1 MDSLITILSS
11 PFAIGTILLIVL
23 VGTGVY
29 VFFTKKTKSSEV
41 IDSNK
46 EGATLSQQWKPEAP
60 QTIVEGIGEVKEQA
74 VVASEGNGGV
84 VSTEVLDPLPMV
96 PPTDETKQ
104 Q

>member
-1 MDSLITILSS
+1 MSS
-11 PFAIGTILLIVL
+11 PFLYLAFGAVVTLA
-23 VGTGVY
+23 VGGVIIIY
-29 VFFTKKTKSSEV
+29 RKISKKRLENLSSGQ
-41 IDSNK
+41 

-60 QTIVEGIGEVKEQA
+60 ETIVEGIGEVKEQA